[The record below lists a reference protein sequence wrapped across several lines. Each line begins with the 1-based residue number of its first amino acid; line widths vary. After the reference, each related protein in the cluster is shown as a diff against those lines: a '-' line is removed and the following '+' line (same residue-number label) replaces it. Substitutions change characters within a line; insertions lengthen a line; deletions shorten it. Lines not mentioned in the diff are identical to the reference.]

1 MFNNAMFPA
10 EVSSMVALITMIY
23 GIDFS
28 EILIKSFIAFVLDI
42 GVEKLS
48 NLLAQR
54 LMNFIKYGI
63 SKNSSILVFV
73 IGALYIFY
81 IENMIERRI
90 NNHKID
96 EDSCKKVLESL
107 LEQKNIEK
115 QRQMLEN
122 AEE

>member
-1 MFNNAMFPA
+1 
-10 EVSSMVALITMIY
+10 MVALITMIY